1 MGPSRR
7 ARHLIGEQYTPDKT
21 SSPMT
26 HKDHMER
33 FARRVPGGGIAWENS
48 VFARDEQEAGGLL
61 DAAVDIAW
69 ERLLAGARRG
79 RARLDIHR
87 QGRLLVFRLAGPTR
101 EPELP
106 FAHA

>member
-1 MGPSRR
+1 
-7 ARHLIGEQYTPDKT
+7 
-21 SSPMT
+21 MT

-33 FARRVPGGGIAWENS
+33 FARRVPGGGIAWENA
-48 VFARDEQEAGGLL
+48 VFSKDQGEAGGLL

-79 RARLDIHR
+79 RVRLDINR
-87 QGRLLVFRLAGPTR
+87 QGRLLVFRLEGPKR